1 VRTCALLVHRLAAA
15 RRVADA
21 IMIIDYVS
29 RAGVSSMDEVIFC
42 SDVLR
47 NIIAPVFIF

>member
-1 VRTCALLVHRLAAA
+1 MRTYALLVQRLAAA
-15 RRVADA
+15 LRVAEA

-47 NIIAPVFIF
+47 NIMAPVFIF